1 MRLRLK
7 ARTTWRATSANCIF
21 FESISV
27 CSRRPCENAP
37 HARAV
42 EWRSHQTS
50 HKACGSRCS
59 LRCKC
64 FVRSAC
70 QIGGVQARH
79 LDRLAHAAD
88 SVSLSDACSSN
99 HRGVPSVLA
108 NASDP
113 WSPCF
118 VSLPPKSNCKKKR
131 TSRFS
136 TDRVIQKCSQALS
149 TKETSEN
156 ICEQATS
163 IGNAANVYFF
173 YTLRK
178 PPISPLFFS
187 TDADREGGTIATRQ
201 KTKSLRIPLRLHPHT
216 RGATPACATRFI
228 DVDVISQNGVSNSGA
243 HRQAVLFIRLL
254 LRRRLSIP
262 PNPATSKTSTKP
274 TAPVQVSAND
284 ALPTTFSS
292 W

>member
-27 CSRRPCENAP
+27 CTRRPCENAP

-99 HRGVPSVLA
+99 HRGVSSVLA

-118 VSLPPKSNCKKKR
+118 VSLPPKSNCKKNAHLGFQQTELFRNALKHCRQKKPQKTSVSKR
-131 TSRFS
+131 QALEMLQMSIFS
-136 TDRVIQKCSQALS
+136 T
-149 TKETSEN
+149 
-156 ICEQATS
+156 
-163 IGNAANVYFF
+163 
-173 YTLRK
+173 
-178 PPISPLFFS
+178 
-187 TDADREGGTIATRQ
+187 
-201 KTKSLRIPLRLHPHT
+201 H
-216 RGATPACATRFI
+216 
-228 DVDVISQNGVSNSGA
+228 
-243 HRQAVLFIRLL
+243 
-254 LRRRLSIP
+254 
-262 PNPATSKTSTKP
+262 
-274 TAPVQVSAND
+274 
-284 ALPTTFSS
+284 
-292 W
+292 